1 MRTMT
6 SGPTP
11 RRRIR
16 LALAALVLVLPLSFG
31 CSGLLQNLGAK
42 WVTRQIA
49 AEFNLDEAQTVA
61 TRASVDRL
69 ITAAP
74 AALSSKVDMLV
85 ATVDAAIAKGFTE
98 EALLGMERQVDK
110 IVDIIAA
117 AIIDEASPILAT
129 LRDDQIDFAEA
140 RINERLEEA
149 REEID
154 KPKEERLEKRQDAF
168 VNAVEDWADDI
179 TDEQEAILRRFIAAL
194 PDEGALR
201 LRADEERLERIGT
214 LMRKHPGS
222 EAIRDALWQEWKDRE
237 RWGLES
243 RTPAERRAEGRKA
256 ILYVYGLFDAEQK
269 ERKRAP
275 PRAPRQG
282 EVVFGR
288 RRLLD
293 ERP

>member
-1 MRTMT
+1 MT
-6 SGPTP
+6 SAPTHP

-222 EAIRDALWQEWKDRE
+222 EAIRDALWKEWKDRE
-237 RWGLES
+237 QWGLES

-269 ERKRAP
+269 EHASEHLHELHDKVKSFLGVA
-275 PRAPRQG
+275 G
-282 EVVFGR
+282 S
-288 RRLLD
+288 
-293 ERP
+293 

>member
-1 MRTMT
+1 MT
-6 SGPTP
+6 SGPTHS

-49 AEFNLDEAQTVA
+49 AEFNLDEVQTAA

-179 TDEQEAILRRFIAAL
+179 TDEQETLLRRYIAKL

-201 LRADEERLERIGT
+201 LQADE
-214 LMRKHPGS
+214 
-222 EAIRDALWQEWKDRE
+222 
-237 RWGLES
+237 
-243 RTPAERRAEGRKA
+243 
-256 ILYVYGLFDAEQK
+256 
-269 ERKRAP
+269 
-275 PRAPRQG
+275 
-282 EVVFGR
+282 
-288 RRLLD
+288 
-293 ERP
+293 